1 MKRIGKNE
9 TTEMAPVKKCFVGLE
24 TALYL
29 LFLALDAFSAGGD
42 GVKYLTIV
50 VCLLAAVWSARH
62 GGSRLMAWAMA
73 FTLAADTFLLLL
85 DRWYGMGIVLFC
97 VVQGLYLAR
106 IRRACGR
113 TLWALRAGLAAAW
126 VLLNALGMGTA
137 LNLLAALYF
146 VNFLVNACQSLTL
159 RSERLFAAG
168 LWLFLLCDVCVGL
181 RNQPSLLP
189 GLAGAAQDVVAVAVI
204 LELIHHSGAESLAV
218 EQRCLAIL
226 FAREIAAE
234 REYIVG
240 PVLIHRG
247 IGVGADKQQRVG
259 AVAHEN
265 HQNAQCGHGE
275 DAHRELAGAPEPCGK
290 RYQQHHRN
298 PQRAAYE
305 GDARQEH
312 CKEKRP
318 ADGIGR
324 ALAVKFADRPY
335 HHCHKEHGIDQHAH
349 VVAPAEDV
357 DKEQFEILGHFDES
371 GHEAEEYQ
379 RDDSGRDGQCY
390 QRAGGCGVA
399 ELTVIDH
406 QHDGGD
412 AEQIEQMHSY
422 RYTYYIG
429 YEHQIAVAVRQ
440 VGAVF
445 PFEN

>member
-113 TLWALRAGLAAAW
+113 HPVGAAGGAGGGVGAAECFG
-126 VLLNALGMGTA
+126 NGTA

-189 GLAGAAQDVVAVAVI
+189 GLAGAAQVGMWLFYLPGQVLLV
-204 LELIHHSGAESLAV
+204 LSGFPK
-218 EQRCLAIL
+218 R
-226 FAREIAAE
+226 
-234 REYIVG
+234 
-240 PVLIHRG
+240 RG
-247 IGVGADKQQRVG
+247 
-259 AVAHEN
+259 N
-265 HQNAQCGHGE
+265 
-275 DAHRELAGAPEPCGK
+275 
-290 RYQQHHRN
+290 
-298 PQRAAYE
+298 
-305 GDARQEH
+305 
-312 CKEKRP
+312 
-318 ADGIGR
+318 
-324 ALAVKFADRPY
+324 
-335 HHCHKEHGIDQHAH
+335 
-349 VVAPAEDV
+349 
-357 DKEQFEILGHFDES
+357 
-371 GHEAEEYQ
+371 
-379 RDDSGRDGQCY
+379 
-390 QRAGGCGVA
+390 
-399 ELTVIDH
+399 T
-406 QHDGGD
+406 
-412 AEQIEQMHSY
+412 
-422 RYTYYIG
+422 T
-429 YEHQIAVAVRQ
+429 
-440 VGAVF
+440 
-445 PFEN
+445 

>member
-85 DRWYGMGIVLFC
+85 DRWYGMDIVLFC

-137 LNLLAALYF
+137 LNLL
-146 VNFLVNACQSLTL
+146 VNACQSLTL

-189 GLAGAAQDVVAVAVI
+189 GLAGAAQVGMWLFYLPGQVLLV
-204 LELIHHSGAESLAV
+204 LSGFPK
-218 EQRCLAIL
+218 R
-226 FAREIAAE
+226 
-234 REYIVG
+234 
-240 PVLIHRG
+240 RG
-247 IGVGADKQQRVG
+247 
-259 AVAHEN
+259 N
-265 HQNAQCGHGE
+265 
-275 DAHRELAGAPEPCGK
+275 
-290 RYQQHHRN
+290 
-298 PQRAAYE
+298 
-305 GDARQEH
+305 
-312 CKEKRP
+312 
-318 ADGIGR
+318 
-324 ALAVKFADRPY
+324 
-335 HHCHKEHGIDQHAH
+335 
-349 VVAPAEDV
+349 
-357 DKEQFEILGHFDES
+357 
-371 GHEAEEYQ
+371 
-379 RDDSGRDGQCY
+379 
-390 QRAGGCGVA
+390 
-399 ELTVIDH
+399 T
-406 QHDGGD
+406 
-412 AEQIEQMHSY
+412 
-422 RYTYYIG
+422 T
-429 YEHQIAVAVRQ
+429 
-440 VGAVF
+440 
-445 PFEN
+445 

>member
-85 DRWYGMGIVLFC
+85 DRWYGAGIVLFC

-113 TLWALRAGLAAAW
+113 TLWALRTGLVPAAW

-189 GLAGAAQDVVAVAVI
+189 GLAGAAQAGMWLFYLPGQVLLVRGFYTVQIGPLGICEASGLTRRQAAEAYGDVMDYCMGRRPDFAAGVLPFSAEGADHFADVRGLFLLVVWVFVAAAGLLLAGTVVCRLRRQRLPRLGGRTPGFWAACGLGGLFLLIALLAALDFDRAFTVFHSIFFPGKDNWLFDPVTDPVI
-204 LELIHHSGAESLAV
+204 LILPEAFF
-218 EQRCLAIL
+218 RNCAI
-226 FAREIAAE
+226 A
-234 REYIVG
+234 IVT
-240 PVLIHRG
+240 VLLTVCIMLVVTG
-247 IGVGADKQQRVG
+247 
-259 AVAHEN
+259 
-265 HQNAQCGHGE
+265 
-275 DAHRELAGAPEPCGK
+275 GK
-290 RYQQHHRN
+290 RPSRRSA
-298 PQRAAYE
+298 PGEGAA
-305 GDARQEH
+305 
-312 CKEKRP
+312 
-318 ADGIGR
+318 
-324 ALAVKFADRPY
+324 
-335 HHCHKEHGIDQHAH
+335 
-349 VVAPAEDV
+349 
-357 DKEQFEILGHFDES
+357 S
-371 GHEAEEYQ
+371 
-379 RDDSGRDGQCY
+379 
-390 QRAGGCGVA
+390 
-399 ELTVIDH
+399 
-406 QHDGGD
+406 
-412 AEQIEQMHSY
+412 
-422 RYTYYIG
+422 
-429 YEHQIAVAVRQ
+429 
-440 VGAVF
+440 
-445 PFEN
+445 

>member
-85 DRWYGMGIVLFC
+85 DRWYGAGIVLFC

-113 TLWALRAGLAAAW
+113 TLWALRAGLVAA
-126 VLLNALGMGTA
+126 A

-189 GLAGAAQDVVAVAVI
+189 GLAGAAQAGMWLFYLPGQVLLV
-204 LELIHHSGAESLAV
+204 LSGFPK
-218 EQRCLAIL
+218 R
-226 FAREIAAE
+226 RE
-234 REYIVG
+234 
-240 PVLIHRG
+240 
-247 IGVGADKQQRVG
+247 
-259 AVAHEN
+259 N
-265 HQNAQCGHGE
+265 
-275 DAHRELAGAPEPCGK
+275 
-290 RYQQHHRN
+290 
-298 PQRAAYE
+298 
-305 GDARQEH
+305 
-312 CKEKRP
+312 
-318 ADGIGR
+318 
-324 ALAVKFADRPY
+324 
-335 HHCHKEHGIDQHAH
+335 
-349 VVAPAEDV
+349 
-357 DKEQFEILGHFDES
+357 
-371 GHEAEEYQ
+371 
-379 RDDSGRDGQCY
+379 
-390 QRAGGCGVA
+390 
-399 ELTVIDH
+399 T
-406 QHDGGD
+406 
-412 AEQIEQMHSY
+412 
-422 RYTYYIG
+422 T
-429 YEHQIAVAVRQ
+429 
-440 VGAVF
+440 
-445 PFEN
+445 